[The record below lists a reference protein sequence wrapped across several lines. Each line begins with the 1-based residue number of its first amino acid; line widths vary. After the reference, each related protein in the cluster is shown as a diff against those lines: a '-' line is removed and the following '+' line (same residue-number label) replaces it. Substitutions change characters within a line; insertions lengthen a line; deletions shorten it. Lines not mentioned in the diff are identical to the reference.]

1 MSGPDSDRSSSLQ
14 RPIDLLRERL
24 AQAGIPES
32 ALIRWLKARHAIP
45 PRTPGLQC
53 ISPKRLEILLQEWES
68 VRAQLL

>member
-24 AQAGIPES
+24 AQAGISES
-32 ALIRWLKARHAIP
+32 ALIRWLKGRGAIP

-53 ISPKRLEILLQEWES
+53 ISPRRLKIILDQWES
-68 VRAQLL
+68 VREQLL